1 MRIEAKVEGLT
12 KAKRAKLSGLSEFNE
27 KTNLAVF
34 EWNAAEGAPHDYP
47 TAYDRVRTNV
57 AAAGGTASDFR
68 QLG

>member
-12 KAKRAKLSGLSEFNE
+12 KAKRAKLSGLQSFDE

-47 TAYDRVRTNV
+47 TAYDRVRTEV
-57 AAAGGTASDFR
+57 AAAGGAVDGFR